1 MNYTQFIGI
10 VKSRFPNFTVLPEQ
24 EEFYQNIKMYFSKQ
38 DDSVWDINKGLLING
53 KVGCGKTMTMDICQS
68 IFHGFTIIES
78 RHIIRDYLTLGAD
91 VINIYGRNFYK
102 KDSRGNNIWSEP
114 KTLCIDD
121 LGLEEVDQKFYGNK
135 SNVIAELLLDR
146 YREFVKSGM
155 ITHATTNIGA
165 AQIEELYGIRGRDRM
180 KEMFNLVTLPGESK
194 RK

>member
-1 MNYTQFIGI
+1 MIGKFISEAQ
-10 VKSRFPNFTVLPEQ
+10 VKFPNFTIDQNQ
-24 EEFYQNIKMYFSKQ
+24 EEFYRNLIMYFQKSDK
-38 DDSVWDINKGLLING
+38 SVWDLNKGLLING
-53 KVGCGKTMTMDICQS
+53 EVGCGKTMTMDICRE
-68 IFHGFTIIES
+68 IFKGFRIIEA
-78 RHIIRDYLTLGAD
+78 RHILRDYLTTGAD
-91 VINIYGRNFYK
+91 VINIYGRYDYK
-102 KDSRGNNIWSEP
+102 TDGKGNRQHDKP
-114 KTLCIDD
+114 RTLCIDD

-165 AQIEELYGIRGRDRM
+165 SQIEQLYGIRGRDRM